1 MESGSIVEYID
12 RQKIMCA
19 VVLEV
24 KNQRLRLLTENNRE
38 VNLSHRR
45 LLRKD
50 KTCLDPTL
58 NRDQMVDALKQVVQT
73 RQELIKN
80 IDIKDLWEVLNSE
93 QNWIDLAT
101 MTEFCF
107 PDSPS
112 GDHESAVIRA
122 LFNDRLY
129 FKFNLDGFFPN
140 SEKRVEQLAA
150 QRKAEERKNKLIE
163 TGSTWLNST
172 LNSAESADLQLLPDE
187 IQQSID
193 ILKSYYLFQKDSK
206 DDEIARAITARA
218 GIENPQDLFRILAKL
233 GIFNEDENIE
243 LLRFDVSPDFTE
255 NVTAH
260 TVQMAGSNS
269 MVSVDGS
276 RKDLTQLP
284 LMTIDGQGT
293 LDFDDAISI
302 EEMGDSFRLG
312 VHIVDV
318 GHFIQKNDVVDQE
331 ARLRGSSIYMP
342 DQKISMLPPVLAEG
356 LCSLKAGELRPAISI
371 LIQLSPMAEIMNY
384 EIFQS
389 LIKVEQ
395 QLTYYDVN
403 VYADQDRNMR
413 ILRDI
418 AEKFRKK
425 RLDDGAIQITV
436 PEISVWLNDNRQV
449 SINKINRE
457 SPGRMLVSELMIMA
471 NWLMAKYLKDRQ
483 LPAIFRSQPKPRE
496 RLYKNLEGTLFQNWM
511 QRRLLSRFV
520 LSTSP
525 EWHSGL
531 GLDAYVTATSPI
543 RKYSDVVT
551 QRQIRASLGLE
562 SAYTV
567 EQIDEIIQ
575 SLEVPMSQVGR
586 IQYTRH
592 RYWLLK
598 YLESQIGQKEEAIVL
613 NRTRR
618 SYQILLTQYM
628 LECDLPISSGIELK
642 PEDLIQITVQRVN
655 ARKDVL
661 QVAIG

>member
-1 MESGSIVEYID
+1 
-12 RQKIMCA
+12 
-19 VVLEV
+19 
-24 KNQRLRLLTENNRE
+24 
-38 VNLSHRR
+38 
-45 LLRKD
+45 
-50 KTCLDPTL
+50 
-58 NRDQMVDALKQVVQT
+58 
-73 RQELIKN
+73 
-80 IDIKDLWEVLNSE
+80 
-93 QNWIDLAT
+93 

-129 FKFNLDGFFPN
+129 FKFNPDGFFPN
-140 SEKRVEQLAA
+140 SEKRVQQIAA
-150 QRKAEERKNKLIE
+150 QRKAEEHKKRLIE
-163 TGSTWLNST
+163 TGSAWLKSMLNSD
-172 LNSAESADLQLLPDE
+172 EPADLTMLSDE
-187 IQQSID
+187 IRQSID
-193 ILKSYYLFQKDSK
+193 ILKFDYLFQKDSK
-206 DDEIARAITARA
+206 DHEIARAMIARA
-218 GIENPQDLFRILAKL
+218 GIENADDIFRILARL
-233 GIFNEDENIE
+233 GIFDEDENIE
-243 LLRFDVSPDFTE
+243 LLRCDVSPEFTE
-255 NVTAH
+255 TVAAH
-260 TVQMAGSNS
+260 AAQVVSASSTG
-269 MVSVDGS
+269 SVDGS
-276 RKDLTQLP
+276 RKDLTHLS

-302 EEMGDSFRLG
+302 EERGDSFRLG

-318 GHFIQKNDVVDQE
+318 GHFIQKDDLVDQE

-356 LCSLKAGELRPAISI
+356 LCSLKAGKMRPAISI
-371 LIQLSPMAEIMNY
+371 MIDLSPMAEIVNY

-403 VYADQDRNMR
+403 AYADQDRNMR
-413 ILRDI
+413 VLQDI

-436 PEISVWLNDNRQV
+436 PEISIWLNENREV

-483 LPAIFRSQPKPRE
+483 MPAIFRSQPKPRE
-496 RLYKNLEGTLFQNWM
+496 RLYKNQEGTLFQNWM

-543 RKYSDVVT
+543 RKYSDMVT

-562 SAYTV
+562 NAYTV
-567 EQIDEIIQ
+567 DQIEEIIQ
-575 SLEVPMSQVGR
+575 ALELPMSQVSR
-586 IQYTRH
+586 VQYTRH

-598 YLESQIGQKEEAIVL
+598 YLEGQTGQKEEAIVL

-618 SYQILLTQYM
+618 NYQILLTQYM
-628 LECDLPISSGIELK
+628 IECDLPISSGIELK

-655 ARKDVL
+655 ARKDVI